1 MCSPDTL
8 PLCVYVCVCP
18 CILLLTSLLLSVVFH
33 VHVCS
38 LRGLSLGLWQLFIFP
53 GCTFMNLNNDDDNNS
68 NNNNGHCLIPSGA
81 ARPECPAISVAAG
94 VVARRQ

>member
-1 MCSPDTL
+1 
-8 PLCVYVCVCP
+8 
-18 CILLLTSLLLSVVFH
+18 
-33 VHVCS
+33 
-38 LRGLSLGLWQLFIFP
+38 
-53 GCTFMNLNNDDDNNS
+53 MNLNNDDDNNS